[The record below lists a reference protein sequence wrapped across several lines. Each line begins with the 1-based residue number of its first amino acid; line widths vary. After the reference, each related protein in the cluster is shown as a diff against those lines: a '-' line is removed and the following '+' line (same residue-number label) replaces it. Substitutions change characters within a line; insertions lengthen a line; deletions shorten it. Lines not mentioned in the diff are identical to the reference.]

1 MRANPAEEY
10 LMQISDELLTT
21 IEAEVRRPKKYSS
34 ISPDLIR
41 QIVALEIPKSKNVK
55 EVIKATRNKI
65 HQVGASFQETTL
77 PYASWIQ
84 KLEQLPDNLQS
95 AQVLDFVRVC
105 LPYHASTH
113 ERMPFMDQFFQQTLS
128 PVGPIS
134 SILDMACGLTP
145 LCLPWMPVTDNIQYT
160 GVDIYQDMVSFLD
173 QFFAHFHI
181 KHHFSVENIVKKIP
195 QGNFQLALLLK
206 TIPCLEQVDKSIGR
220 KLFEGIKAENILVS
234 FPSRS
239 LAGRSKGMATNYE
252 AHFNELVAGKN
263 WKITKTAFPNEIA
276 FLIQK

>member
-1 MRANPAEEY
+1 
-10 LMQISDELLTT
+10 MQISDELLTT

-84 KLEQLPDNLQS
+84 ELEQLPDNLQS

-105 LPYHASTH
+105 LPYHASTQ

-145 LCLPWMPVTDNIQYT
+145 LCLPWMPFTADVQYT
-160 GVDIYQDMVSFLD
+160 GVDIYQDMISFLD
-173 QFFAHFHI
+173 QFFEHFHVT
-181 KHHFSVENIVKKIP
+181 HHFSIENIVEKIP

-239 LAGRSKGMATNYE
+239 LTGRSKGMAANYE
-252 AHFNELVAGKN
+252 GHFNELVAGTN
-263 WKITKTAFPNEIA
+263 WKISKTVFPNEIA